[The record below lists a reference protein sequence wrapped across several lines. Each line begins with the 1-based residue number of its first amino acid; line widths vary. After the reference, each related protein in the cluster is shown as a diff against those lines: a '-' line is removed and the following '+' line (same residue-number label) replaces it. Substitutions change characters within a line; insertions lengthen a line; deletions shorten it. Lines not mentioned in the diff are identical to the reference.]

1 MKLKTLMLL
10 LSAFCLTAAM
20 ASCVPEAPSTETDCG
35 NMTAPEATIDITRA
49 ETDPAT
55 EIVTESPAATESITE
70 KETTMN
76 VIYETVQNPVAPAG
90 ADPWVIQHEGKY
102 YYCYSSPVWF
112 FGGVGVAEIPSLDK
126 ISTEGGSQVYVAPAE
141 EGADLSHSFNYWA
154 PELHYINGE
163 WYIYVA
169 CDDGNNETHRMYV
182 LKGTTQNPTDPFE
195 YVGQITDPTNKWA
208 IDGTV
213 MQLNGE
219 LYFIW
224 SGWEGDVNVAQHIYI
239 AHMSNP
245 WTIDSERVML
255 STPEYDWE
263 KHGEPLINEGPT
275 ILQHGGKT
283 FLTYSASGSWTDD
296 YCLGMLTLV
305 GDDPMNPASWE
316 KSEVPVFE
324 KRWAVCYGPG
334 HSSFTTA
341 VDGSVWM
348 VYHGNLEMGTG
359 WEGRS
364 IWIAPVTFDKD
375 GTPNFGT
382 PQEKVQFPVAIEP

>member
-1 MKLKTLMLL
+1 MKRSILCALAALALL
-10 LSAFCLTAAM
+10 LLLAACDITEPVDTTAPAGNDTL
-20 ASCVPEAPSTETDCG
+20 PPTEAPTHEPTE
-35 NMTAPEATIDITRA
+35 AP
-49 ETDPAT
+49 T
-55 EIVTESPAATESITE
+55 EE
-70 KETTMN
+70 ETTVK
-76 VIYETVQNPVAPAG
+76 VIYETVQNPVAPSG
-90 ADPWVIQHEGKY
+90 ADPWIIRHGDKY

-126 ISTEGGSQVYVAPAE
+126 ISTEGGSQVYTAPAE

-195 YVGQITDPTNKWA
+195 YVGQITDPSNKWA
-208 IDGTV
+208 IDGSV
-213 MQLNGE
+213 MEIGGE
-219 LYFIW
+219 LYFVW

-245 WTIDSERVML
+245 WTIDSERVMI
-255 STPEYDWE
+255 STPEYYWE
-263 KHGEPLINEGPT
+263 KVGEPLINEGPT
-275 ILQHGGKT
+275 VLQHGGKT

-296 YCLGMLTLV
+296 YCIGMLTLV
-305 GDDPMNPASWE
+305 GNDPMDPASWK
-316 KSEVPVFE
+316 KSETPVFE

-334 HSSFTTA
+334 HASFTTA
-341 VDGSVWM
+341 IDDSVWM
-348 VYHGNLEMGTG
+348 IFHGNLQMGTG

-364 IWIAPVTFDKD
+364 IWISPVTFDEN
-375 GTPNFGT
+375 GIPNFGA
-382 PQEKVQFPVAIEP
+382 PQSEVSFPVGIE